1 MVERYQLS
9 SHARGDAVKAQYD
22 AHYAG
27 EAPGVGGKPC
37 DSADSAT
44 IYSSRMHLLLNVAPL
59 DGHLKIARQLMTF
72 DKLLS

>member
-9 SHARGDAVKAQYD
+9 SHALGDAVNAQYD

-27 EAPGVGGKPC
+27 EAPGVGGKHC

-44 IYSSRMHLLLNVAPL
+44 IPCPVVDLFAKVNDSSISHDVW
-59 DGHLKIARQLMTF
+59 
-72 DKLLS
+72 

>member
-44 IYSSRMHLLLNVAPL
+44 IHSPRMDTPL
-59 DGHLKIARQLMTF
+59 VECGMVR
-72 DKLLS
+72 